1 MLTESR
7 DAMDLRNLGQI
18 LAIASLSSP
27 HFDANPFSAES
38 GNVPGFP
45 GLNSPHSRV
54 AAMASEPGL
63 WESAGN
69 SNQVCSMI
77 RLAVRF

>member
-1 MLTESR
+1 MG
-7 DAMDLRNLGQI
+7 LRNQGKI

-27 HFDANPFSAES
+27 HFDANPFCAES
-38 GNVPGFP
+38 RDAPGFP
-45 GLNSPHSRV
+45 GFNSPHCRV

-69 SNQVCSMI
+69 SNQFCSTI
-77 RLAVRF
+77 CLAKRY

>member
-1 MLTESR
+1 MG
-7 DAMDLRNLGQI
+7 LRNQGQI

-27 HFDANPFSAES
+27 HFDANPFSVES

-45 GLNSPHSRV
+45 GLNSPHGRI

-69 SNQVCSMI
+69 SNQACSMI
-77 RLAVRF
+77 CLAMRF